1 MTVAERELTVFG
13 KESLFREPIETQSL
27 CRAALF
33 ARILRIGPR
42 ALLGFG
48 HAGKE
53 HVKEGSIRIDAH
65 FLGFAEHVRQCLL
78 AAGDLLFAPTLGD
91 LEAFGEFEHG
101 GHVAHGFAHRFDH
114 LSPTLRAAFGVAV
127 QTPLFEDHGGGKNQ
141 VGNLGRKGRVDVGD
155 DDEVLGL
162 ASSLEPM
169 VGVRSRLEDI
179 DHLCP
184 QEVHGTVF
192 ETAQQSHD
200 GLTKHG
206 VERTFGNAPEFFGL
220 LVVSRVADEHVGRQ
234 TVREGADFTSRTAS
248 RGLTGEREGTV
259 TGTALF
265 GGEQMQ
271 CVNLFVYPHT
281 AHVLIDAHAPEG
293 ENVALGVAINVSQS
307 NELLFEAFERF
318 VRITLGKF
326 GDEVKRIGF
335 QTALVFFKRNVPV
348 AAGGGNLLL
357 FDFNAGLAALADGF
371 SFGQDDLLLLG
382 LNVLFCFKG
391 ELIGRSHTVAD
402 VDRAGGEDA
411 VIVNELLVV
420 SLAANDFSSQ
430 VVEDREVRIGLE
442 NDFDI
447 GHARG
452 HVRVRRHVDDTG
464 VLVREL
470 SVGHTA
476 PENRMRFGHVVAPK
490 HHCVA
495 LFDVVI
501 DVHRFV
507 HAEGLVEAHH
517 GGSHAQTGVGVDIV
531 GAEAGFEHLRSRVG
545 FGNRVLA

>member
-1 MTVAERELTVFG
+1 M
-13 KESLFREPIETQSL
+13 
-27 CRAALF
+27 
-33 ARILRIGPR
+33 
-42 ALLGFG
+42 
-48 HAGKE
+48 
-53 HVKEGSIRIDAH
+53 
-65 FLGFAEHVRQCLL
+65 
-78 AAGDLLFAPTLGD
+78 
-91 LEAFGEFEHG
+91 
-101 GHVAHGFAHRFDH
+101 
-114 LSPTLRAAFGVAV
+114 
-127 QTPLFEDHGGGKNQ
+127 
-141 VGNLGRKGRVDVGD
+141 
-155 DDEVLGL
+155 
-162 ASSLEPM
+162 
-169 VGVRSRLEDI
+169 
-179 DHLCP
+179 
-184 QEVHGTVF
+184 
-192 ETAQQSHD
+192 
-200 GLTKHG
+200 
-206 VERTFGNAPEFFGL
+206 
-220 LVVSRVADEHVGRQ
+220 
-234 TVREGADFTSRTAS
+234 REGADFTSRTAS

-318 VRITLGKF
+318 VRISLGKF

-357 FDFNAGLAALADGF
+357 FDFNAGLAALANGF

-402 VDRAGGEDA
+402 VDRAGGKDT

-420 SLAANDFSSQ
+420 CLAANDFSSQ